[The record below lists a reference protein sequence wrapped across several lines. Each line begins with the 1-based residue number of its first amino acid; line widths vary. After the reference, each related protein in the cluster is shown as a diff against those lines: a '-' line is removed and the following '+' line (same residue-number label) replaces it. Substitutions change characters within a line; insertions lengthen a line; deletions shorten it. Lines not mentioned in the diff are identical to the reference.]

1 MFDNNPFSTQQQIPQ
16 NPWGMQQQQNPFMAG
31 TIDPAKQEQDQKQQA
46 IIDALRGIGGQ
57 QQQAPEQV
65 GKVVSTG
72 SAASGLDPTA
82 IGGALK
88 GIGGMFGTP
97 AVTDGGFSIGQGSAY
112 GGNRKGL

>member
-16 NPWGMQQQQNPFMAG
+16 NPWGLQQQQNPFMAG

-46 IIDALRGIGGQ
+46 IIDALRGFNAAPQDVPQ
-57 QQQAPEQV
+57 Q
-65 GKVVSTG
+65 GSKVVSTG

-88 GIGGMFGTP
+88 AMF
-97 AVTDGGFSIGQGSAY
+97 
-112 GGNRKGL
+112 